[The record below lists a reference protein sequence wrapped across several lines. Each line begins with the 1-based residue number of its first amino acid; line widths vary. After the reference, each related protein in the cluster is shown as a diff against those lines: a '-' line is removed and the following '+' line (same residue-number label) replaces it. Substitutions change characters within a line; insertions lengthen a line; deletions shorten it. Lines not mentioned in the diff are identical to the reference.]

1 MYVYAGPNRRNASIA
16 IEGNSTLAIGAP
28 IRIPI
33 SSGAIIILQSNNPT
47 STIGTATFSY

>member
-1 MYVYAGPNRRNASIA
+1 MYVYSGNNRRNASVVID
-16 IEGNSTLAIGAP
+16 GNSTMAIGAP